1 VSLLMSLPTVVAAL
15 VVAAGDAQPTPD
27 ASPQQ
32 SVIQDST
39 YGCIVC
45 HADKRRAFAQ
55 GAHAERGIRCH
66 DCHGGDPAQ
75 YEVAPAHRGRFLGSP
90 TKLET
95 VRLCMS
101 CHSDPDQMRQYG
113 LPADQLAEFRTSRH
127 GHLLLEQG
135 NTDAPTCTDCH
146 EAHTIRPANDAR
158 SMVFPSNIPGTCAHC
173 HENRDVMAKYDLPT
187 DQLSLYK
194 EGAHGRA
201 IFETRNFA
209 APTCIGCHGSHA
221 ALPPAVTEIAHVCG
235 NCHALMAEAF
245 YAGPHGG
252 PSLEGQLPGCLACH
266 TSHGTVRI
274 PSEEIVSLCGGCH
287 SGDDGVA
294 GRAAEIVEQLQRA
307 QAELAAA
314 REAIDEMTAT
324 GRSVADEEFRYLS
337 AYTAYRE
344 FARAQHS
351 LDLDELEELGRQVR
365 SNTGIINSTA
375 EVYAEE
381 RWEHK
386 LILVPVWFLTL
397 SAVALAWFKLRELRR

>member
-1 VSLLMSLPTVVAAL
+1 
-15 VVAAGDAQPTPD
+15 
-27 ASPQQ
+27 
-32 SVIQDST
+32 
-39 YGCIVC
+39 
-45 HADKRRAFAQ
+45 
-55 GAHAERGIRCH
+55 
-66 DCHGGDPAQ
+66 
-75 YEVAPAHRGRFLGSP
+75 
-90 TKLET
+90 
-95 VRLCMS
+95 
-101 CHSDPDQMRQYG
+101 
-113 LPADQLAEFRTSRH
+113 
-127 GHLLLEQG
+127 
-135 NTDAPTCTDCH
+135 
-146 EAHTIRPANDAR
+146 
-158 SMVFPSNIPGTCAHC
+158 
-173 HENRDVMAKYDLPT
+173 
-187 DQLSLYK
+187 
-194 EGAHGRA
+194 
-201 IFETRNFA
+201 
-209 APTCIGCHGSHA
+209 
-221 ALPPAVTEIAHVCG
+221 
-235 NCHALMAEAF
+235 
-245 YAGPHGG
+245 
-252 PSLEGQLPGCLACH
+252 
-266 TSHGTVRI
+266 VRI